1 MRTDT
6 SMRDTKADRRKNG
19 EKYIYHR
26 DSSDDDIVSI
36 RHPSPRFNGS
46 TSPPVSRLTNDPART
61 IPRIERQSKYV
72 DRCVESRKSIG
83 TDHGRSVTRSHGSL
97 FTVRESWRR
106 KLIFAIP
113 VIVRVRQVYAGIS
126 GREKLAW
133 LPPVQIAV
141 TKVGISVPGIRKVYF
156 LIRERR
162 SVRINSSKFL
172 TMLLPRLF
180 FRYC

>member
-6 SMRDTKADRRKNG
+6 STRDTKADRRKNG

-97 FTVRESWRR
+97 FTCAR
-106 KLIFAIP
+106 KLEA
-113 VIVRVRQVYAGIS
+113 
-126 GREKLAW
+126 
-133 LPPVQIAV
+133 QID
-141 TKVGISVPGIRKVYF
+141 
-156 LIRERR
+156 
-162 SVRINSSKFL
+162 
-172 TMLLPRLF
+172 
-180 FRYC
+180 FRYPCYRTSPPGLRGN